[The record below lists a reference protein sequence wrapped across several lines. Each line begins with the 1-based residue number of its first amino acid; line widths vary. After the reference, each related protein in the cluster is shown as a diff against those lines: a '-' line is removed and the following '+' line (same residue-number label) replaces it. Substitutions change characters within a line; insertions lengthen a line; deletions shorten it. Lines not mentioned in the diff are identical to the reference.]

1 MALLRAHGFEAAV
14 GARNFCSLEPAGA
27 HLVRGVLAPS
37 AVFRAE
43 ELSSAYGSRV
53 AFSLRGQRESNPR
66 ERPPRLALAGL
77 LPGKSVSRGR
87 AFRTGILPVQKG
99 IDIPVD
105 SRCAACRPR
114 LTAAQ
119 GTPGKAAGHPGPHSV
134 ESRKA
139 KSESHSKVML
149 CCGFASVFD
158 LALLKSAR
166 WERAALPGA
175 PMARRVSEGEPAGW
189 PAGWPASFSPA
200 QDVLST
206 NPAVHPRTRGAG
218 EGMDA
223 RVEATQGAVARC
235 PQGAPSGW
243 PSLWLLSLGHPR
255 ESDSASEG
263 GRKLFAFSVAKA
275 SRTRCAPT
283 ARRRRERR
291 RAAINAPPAAPAH
304 EPRSPPSATARRGG
318 CRSRLRNIPTSP
330 SMLAD
335 SKARNLREPED
346 IAPPRRRRRPNG

>member
-99 IDIPVD
+99 VDIPVD
-105 SRCAACRPR
+105 SRFAACRPR

-119 GTPGKAAGHPGPHSV
+119 GPRVERRAILARTRWKAERHGSNSSSNSEN
-134 ESRKA
+134 ESGGEA
-139 KSESHSKVML
+139 QL
-149 CCGFASVFD
+149 CNCSIFAP
-158 LALLKSAR
+158 ALLKTAR
-166 WERAALPGA
+166 RMRAALPGH
-175 PMARRVSEGEPAGW
+175 PLKRRVGEGKPAGW
-189 PAGWPASFSPA
+189 FAWMRTSLAS
-200 QDVLST
+200 
-206 NPAVHPRTRGAG
+206 VHG

-223 RVEATQGAVARC
+223 QVEATQGAVARWTVDK
-235 PQGAPSGW
+235 PRSPHADFPGMDARKARKRGG
-243 PSLWLLSLGHPR
+243 LLFGYLSLGHAR
-255 ESDSASEG
+255 ESDSPSAG
-263 GRKLFAFSVAKA
+263 GRKLFALSQRGATQT
-275 SRTRCAPT
+275 SRRKSLPQMAAQTRC
-283 ARRRRERR
+283 
-291 RAAINAPPAAPAH
+291 
-304 EPRSPPSATARRGG
+304 
-318 CRSRLRNIPTSP
+318 
-330 SMLAD
+330 
-335 SKARNLREPED
+335 
-346 IAPPRRRRRPNG
+346 